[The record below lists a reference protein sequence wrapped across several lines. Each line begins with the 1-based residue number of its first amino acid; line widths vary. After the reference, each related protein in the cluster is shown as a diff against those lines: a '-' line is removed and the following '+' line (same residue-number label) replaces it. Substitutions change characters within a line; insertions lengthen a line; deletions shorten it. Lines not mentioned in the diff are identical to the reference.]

1 MVNRPHLKL
10 WGKRRLCCTLISLSS
25 GDNDPVVVG
34 LLVVA
39 VVVGSAERLNL

>member
-1 MVNRPHLKL
+1 MVNRPHMQLCRI
-10 WGKRRLCCTLISLSS
+10 RRWSPALTLLSS